1 MAVHNGEA
9 YLRPAIASILNQT
22 QANFEFII
30 VDDGSTDGTAAII
43 EEYADRRFVL
53 LNQSENQGLVRSLNH
68 GLSIARG
75 EYVARLDADDMALP
89 TRFEKQ
95 LEFFQKFPETVLLG
109 TDHYQVD
116 ENGKLMARGYKLA
129 DYVELCWYTLFNNP
143 LNHSAVMF
151 RRETIRQ
158 FGGYS
163 TSPAAL
169 HIEDYELWSRLIWA
183 GKRVASLPEP
193 LLLWRSNPHGVSK
206 TYPEIQSRNAAVLG
220 HRNMRLLG
228 LNELEDEHRYQVLS
242 FLQMGSGNLVLPADV
257 GTALA
262 DLENLVASFSDY
274 FGLGPETRLRLRKSV
289 RQRAAKSLLKSAIAH
304 SYDLR
309 LEESRALAEFAA
321 RLNPLLRSRYMY
333 WRILG
338 KAVVGARVANE
349 IRSLRE
355 SKFSSG

>member
-9 YLRPAIASILNQT
+9 YLRPAIDSILKQT
-22 QANFEFII
+22 QPDFEFII
-30 VDDGSTDGTAAII
+30 VDDGSTDATAAILK
-43 EEYADRRFVL
+43 EYADRRIVL
-53 LNQSENQGLVRSLNH
+53 LSQSENQGLVRSLNH
-68 GLSIARG
+68 GLSIATG

-95 LEFFQKFPETVLLG
+95 LEFFSQFPETILLG

-116 ENGKLMARGYKLA
+116 EHGRLMARGYKLA

-143 LNHSAVMF
+143 FNHSAVMF
-151 RRETIRQ
+151 HRETIRE

-163 TSPAAL
+163 SSPAAL

-183 GKRVASLPEP
+183 GKRVASLSEP

-206 TYPEIQSRNAAVLG
+206 TYPELQSRNAEVLG
-220 HRNMRLLG
+220 HVNMQLLG
-228 LNELEDEHRYQVLS
+228 IEELQDEHRYQVLS
-242 FLQMGSGNLVLPADV
+242 FLQMGSGKLVLPGDV

-262 DLENLVASFSDY
+262 DLENLVAGFSDY
-274 FGLGPETRLRLRKSV
+274 FSLFPGPRLRLRKLV

-309 LEESRALAEFAA
+309 LEDSRKLAEFAV
-321 RLNPLLRSRYMY
+321 RVNPLLRSRYVY
-333 WRILG
+333 WRIMG
-338 KAVVGARVANE
+338 KAAVGTRIAKE
-349 IRSLRE
+349 IRSRHAT
-355 SKFSSG
+355 KPSST